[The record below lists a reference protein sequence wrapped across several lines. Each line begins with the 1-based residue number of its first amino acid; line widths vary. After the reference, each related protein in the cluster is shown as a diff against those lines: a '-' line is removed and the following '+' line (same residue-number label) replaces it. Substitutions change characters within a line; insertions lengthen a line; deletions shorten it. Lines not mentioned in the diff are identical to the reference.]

1 MSELRQRDP
10 VIKIVMVTIKIILAM
25 MVVMTLNMVKIK
37 MCLVLM
43 MVMFE
48 MVAMISSN
56 DSDQ

>member
-1 MSELRQRDP
+1 
-10 VIKIVMVTIKIILAM
+10 M